1 MDRIMLYFIYESG
14 LFGLLTLWGL
24 LLLVPIITVFLIKAM
39 DRKALKNELLS
50 ASNSDRLQIIL
61 YITIVGALNLAAF
74 GLIWR
79 YRLIML
85 ERTLVQASLF
95 FKIVAVC
102 LIALPI
108 SFVGKEMRIW
118 FISIKNNI
126 QGVRRK
132 RAARNSVLG
141 LVVIISAG
149 IGLLNS
155 IYFSL
160 IGYYFALVFIAM
172 IIGIAGYFLIPEELS

>member
-1 MDRIMLYFIYESG
+1 MDRIMLYFVYNSG
-14 LFGLLTLWGL
+14 FVGLLALWGL

-39 DRKALKNELLS
+39 DRKALKKEWLS
-50 ASNSDRLQIIL
+50 ASNSNRLLIIL
-61 YITIVGALNLAAF
+61 YTTIVGALNMASF

-85 ERTLVQASLF
+85 DRTLVQASLF

-108 SFVGKEMRIW
+108 SLVGKEMRIW
-118 FISIKNNI
+118 FISFKNNI

-141 LVVIISAG
+141 LVVITSAG

-155 IYFSL
+155 SYSSL
-160 IGYYFALVFIAM
+160 TGYYFALVFVAM